1 MRIISEL
8 NAPILS
14 MDLNDKSTSV
24 DGQRLKPEKNENG
37 AYSAKTYSPSTS
49 PQSKLAWIVSMFDVN
64 GEDITVHPWT
74 NSEATKMFV
83 PAGNSYTINTN
94 MMMFIDG
101 AIVVIEKE
109 DTKTFNT
116 ASGNYVYVVYDHA
129 NKTCHFPTYSVEQ
142 AFSVEEW
149 KKTIYLGQFNGS
161 NIQLNED
168 AYKKPPAEDSEAIGG
183 VSLDDIVLKVNLV
196 TVDEDGNPIGGE
208 WYNDSFWPIIIESL
222 KKIGLIV
229 EEGKGNYKFR
239 ADYLYADGGYKD
251 GDYFLNYGN
260 MNNVPAMYQPSG
272 SQSNENT
279 AKRAIYISNE
289 SPNSNL
295 RDGDIWLQYYN

>member
-37 AYSAKTYSPSTS
+37 TYSAKTYSPSTS
-49 PQSKLAWIVSMFDVN
+49 PQSKLAWIVSMFDVD
-64 GEDITVHPWT
+64 GENITVHPWT

-83 PAGNSYTINTN
+83 PSGNSYTINTN

-109 DTKTFNT
+109 DVQTFNT
-116 ASGNYVYVVYDHA
+116 ASGNCVYVVYDHA
-129 NKTCHFPTYSVEQ
+129 NKTCNFPTYSVEQ

-149 KKTIYLGQFNGS
+149 KKTIYLGKFNGS
-161 NIQLNED
+161 NIVLNDD

-183 VSLDDIVLKVNLV
+183 VSIGDIVLKTDLV
-196 TVDEDGNPIGGE
+196 ITDDEGNKDGGE
-208 WYNDSFWPIIIESL
+208 WFDSDLWPLIIHYL
-222 KKIGLIV
+222 KEIGLIV
-229 EEGKGNYKFR
+229 EEGEGNYKFN
-239 ADYLYADGGYKD
+239 ADYLYADGKYQNGS
-251 GDYFLNYGN
+251 YFLDYDN
-260 MNNVPAMYQPSG
+260 MNNVPAMYQPAG
-272 SQSNENT
+272 SKSYNSND
-279 AKRAIYISNE
+279 RAIYISTDQP
-289 SPNSNL
+289 SSNL